1 MATILVTGATGF
13 IGGHLVRT
21 LVSQH
26 HRVRCLVR
34 QRSSTTALA
43 SLDVELAV
51 ADLDNPQELDRW
63 VQDCDLVFHLAGRTS
78 ALKREDLFRTNALG
92 SQAIAEACAKK
103 LTPPT
108 LIVVSSLAAAGTGV
122 AGRPRDISDRI
133 RPVSEYGRSKR
144 AGELAAIAWAH
155 RIPLSI
161 VRPGIVFGPA
171 NREML
176 PMFLSV
182 ARYHVH
188 AVPGFTA
195 RRVALI
201 HDDDL
206 IEILLRVAERGKRI
220 APGQSRTST
229 PPAQRIS
236 SDGFYFVADPQFPT
250 YAQLGRMLNVATGRS
265 GALVLPIAEPIAW
278 LAAAGNQWVNRLR
291 GQTDSFNIDKMRE
304 AFAGHWTLQVSR
316 LHSEL
321 GFVPPLSLQERLNA
335 TANWY
340 RQHGWI

>member
-21 LVSQH
+21 LVARN

-34 QRSSTTALA
+34 QHSSLSSLA

-51 ADLDNPQELDRW
+51 ADLDDPQGLHRW
-63 VQDCDLVFHLAGRTS
+63 VQDCDQVFHLAGRTS
-78 ALKREDLFRTNALG
+78 ALRRQDLFRTNALG
-92 SQAIAEACAKK
+92 SFAIAKACANK

-122 AGRPRDISDRI
+122 AGRPRDTTDRI

-144 AGELAAIAWAH
+144 AGELASMAWAN

-182 ARYHVH
+182 ARYRIH

-206 IEILLRVAERGKRI
+206 IEILLRVAERGRRVSS
-220 APGQSRTST
+220 PTST
-229 PPAQRIS
+229 TRHPRNGQLTG
-236 SDGFYFVADPQFPT
+236 DGFYFVADPQFPT
-250 YAQLGRMLNVATGRS
+250 YAHLGRMLNVATGRS

-278 LAAAGNQWVNRLR
+278 LAAAGNQWINRLR
-291 GQTDSFNIDKMRE
+291 GQTDSFNVDKMRE
-304 AFAGHWTLQVSR
+304 AFAGHWTLEVSR
-316 LHSEL
+316 LQSEL
-321 GFVPPLSLQERLNA
+321 QFVPPMTLQERLTA

-340 RQHGWI
+340 REHGWI